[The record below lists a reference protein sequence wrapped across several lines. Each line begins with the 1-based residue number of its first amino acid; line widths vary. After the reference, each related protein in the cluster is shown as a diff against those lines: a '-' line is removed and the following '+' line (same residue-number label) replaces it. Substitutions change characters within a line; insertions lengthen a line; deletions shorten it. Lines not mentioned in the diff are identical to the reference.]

1 MKKLLALLVAGA
13 MALSL
18 AACGASGGE
27 SSQAAPESQAPAES
41 SAASSEAAP
50 ASSEAASVEETSEPA
65 DTGLSGEITFMVLD
79 SFNKDYNPLQEATD
93 AFMAENP
100 GVKVNIEYV
109 ASNDIR
115 AKFNTAAMGGAG
127 PDVISLDSAGWA
139 VDAAAAGLLVPLD
152 DDVKEIADQFYQG
165 PLNSGMFNGSY
176 YAVPWYMNNEGM
188 YYNKAILAECGI
200 EEAPQTWDELLDACQ
215 KAVDKGY
222 GGIMMP
228 YYFPSYYIYPF
239 FYQAG
244 SPVIDTTS
252 TPTSALM
259 TDEGKEAW
267 AYLAKLAEI
276 GAYPEA
282 IKDASSW
289 DSTYAPFLQ
298 GKCAFLFCGDWAV
311 WSLMDSDVDY
321 GIAAMPAGKQAA
333 TLMGG
338 YTLSINANTKNY
350 DAAWA
355 YVKWLTAAEQNYVLQ
370 GYGRI
375 SARQDGDTASIIADS
390 PHEEMFIAQ
399 LDSTYPR
406 PAIINQAELDEMV
419 SEAYRQV
426 ILGGDPDQILADL
439 DANVS
444 AFLEEF
450 YG

>member
-1 MKKLLALLVAGA
+1 MKKLLALLLTAG
-13 MALSL
+13 MVLSL
-18 AACGASGGE
+18 AACGASGTESSSAPE
-27 SSQAAPESQAPAES
+27 SSQAPESTAESSQAQPEASSSEETPAPAES
-41 SAASSEAAP
+41 
-50 ASSEAASVEETSEPA
+50 
-65 DTGLSGEITFMVLD
+65 GLSGEITFMVLD

-93 AFMAENP
+93 AFMVANP
-100 GVKVNIEYV
+100 GVKVTIEYV
-109 ASNDIR
+109 SSNDIR
-115 AKFNTAAMGGAG
+115 EKFNTAAMGGSG
-127 PDVISLDSAGWA
+127 PDVVSLDSAGWA
-139 VDAAAAGLLVPLD
+139 VDAAAAGLLAPLD
-152 DDVKEIADQFYQG
+152 SDVSAIADQFYPG

-188 YYNKAILAECGI
+188 YYNKAILEECGI
-200 EEAPQTWDELLDACQ
+200 EAAPTNWEELLDACQ

-244 SPVIDTTS
+244 CPIIDTTG

-267 AYLAKLAEI
+267 AYLAELAKI

-289 DSTYAPFLQ
+289 DTTYAPFLQ

-321 GIAAMPAGKQAA
+321 GIAPMPAGKQPA

-338 YTLSINANTKNY
+338 YTLSINKNTKNY

-355 YVKWLTAAEQNYVLQ
+355 YVEWLTAAEQNYVLQ

-390 PHEEMFIAQ
+390 PHEEQFIAQ

-426 ILGGDPDQILADL
+426 ILGADPDQTLADL
-439 DANVS
+439 DANVT